1 MNLDGKVVLITGG
14 ASGIGLAA
22 VKLFLEHGAKV
33 AVADIN
39 EKVANSSSNHWR
51 TSMLRFSKQILQM
64 SLTVKKPFSLC

>member
-1 MNLDGKVVLITGG
+1 MNIAGKVVLITGG

-39 EKVANSSSNHWR
+39 EQSG
-51 TSMLRFSKQILQM
+51 KQLVE
-64 SLTVKKPFSLC
+64 SLPHEHL

>member
-1 MNLDGKVVLITGG
+1 MKNEVRRKVVLITGG

-39 EKVANSSSNHWR
+39 ESSGNQ
-51 TSMLRFSKQILQM
+51 LIE
-64 SLTVKKPFSLC
+64 SLPHEHLAFL